1 MSVQGHRLLVPALI
15 NRVNTKTHLR
25 ILFWIVVANYLSLI
39 PYSLHL
45 YHNLWGTNLKGTLLL
60 IATFLLFLIPY
71 ILLQKGR
78 QAGYIGMLVFLTV
91 EFLFY
96 LENFVGSLIHGFPP
110 FYHLANPDPILFT
123 AFLIGHT
130 NFIAAGYYLYYFL
143 KKRVAILEYQKI

>member
-1 MSVQGHRLLVPALI
+1 M
-15 NRVNTKTHLR
+15 KTHLR
-25 ILFWIVVANYLSLI
+25 VLFWTVVANYLALI

-45 YHNLWGTNLKGTLLL
+45 YHSIWGTNLKGTLLL

-71 ILLQKGR
+71 MLLPSGKS
-78 QAGYIGMLVFLTV
+78 AGYIGMLIFLTI

-123 AFLIGHT
+123 AFLIGYI
-130 NFIAAGYYLYYFL
+130 NFIASGYYLYYFL
-143 KKRVAILEYQKI
+143 RNKVAILQSQRV